1 MVKKDETRYVLKVS
15 EILHEDENL
24 DSALKD
30 LNALQ
35 KLKGKQYVV
44 QLIDH
49 TVMEE
54 TIQLNEGTKKKKK
67 ILAILQYGSQGTLY
81 DFLGKNGWHYFFDS
95 QKLLILAQKIMIGLR
110 NIHEQNIVHSDIKPD
125 NIVIDEAGDPL
136 LIDFGFSQK
145 KNEEGAI
152 KGPENFKD
160 IRAFAN
166 PKVAQVNEF
175 MDTYPLGV
183 MLYMFSQ
190 GKLPF
195 EVDDF
200 RLNFFN
206 NAEVLN
212 THLYDFKV
220 GTSLHLIN
228 IIHGC
233 LRFDV
238 TKRIPLDALLA
249 MTTEALESKD
259 LKPILEVNIAFNN
272 QDLAD
277 ADSQNNKIE
286 ELADNSQK
294 KKEAVKIKY
303 DIDGTI
309 KKHPEIFTNPLVLI

>member
-1 MVKKDETRYVLKVS
+1 MIFWE
-15 EILHEDENL
+15 
-24 DSALKD
+24 
-30 LNALQ
+30 
-35 KLKGKQYVV
+35 
-44 QLIDH
+44 
-49 TVMEE
+49 
-54 TIQLNEGTKKKKK
+54 
-67 ILAILQYGSQGTLY
+67 
-81 DFLGKNGWHYFFDS
+81 KNGWHYFFDS

-110 NIHEQNIVHSDIKPD
+110 NIHEQNIVHSVIKPD